1 MDTEFVL
8 MGFFILIGI
17 LSAIYLKV
25 RRKKLEEVGFL
36 ENGINHKLLFGTNVK
51 IDIHI
56 VDMKLDK
63 FKEVMNLLG
72 NIQFRVAEINYWYLI
87 NDKNETLGATFLIRE
102 EDEACQIEMKYDDYL
117 KVISE
122 ILKITEEKDVQI
134 GIEKYFYK
142 ISKNVSLISIQFK
155 DMLLK
160 LGADYEEIVGL

>member
-1 MDTEFVL
+1 MDTD
-8 MGFFILIGI
+8 
-17 LSAIYLKV
+17 YLKV

-36 ENGINHKLLFGTNVK
+36 ENGINYKLLFGTNVK
-51 IDIHI
+51 TDIHI
-56 VDMKLDK
+56 VNMKLDK
-63 FKEVMNLLG
+63 FKDVMNLFI
-72 NIQFRVAEINYWYLI
+72 NEQFKEAEINYWYLI

-122 ILKITEEKDVQI
+122 ILEITEEKDVQL
-134 GIEKYFYK
+134 GIEKYFYN

-160 LGADYEEIVGL
+160 LGVDYEEIIGL